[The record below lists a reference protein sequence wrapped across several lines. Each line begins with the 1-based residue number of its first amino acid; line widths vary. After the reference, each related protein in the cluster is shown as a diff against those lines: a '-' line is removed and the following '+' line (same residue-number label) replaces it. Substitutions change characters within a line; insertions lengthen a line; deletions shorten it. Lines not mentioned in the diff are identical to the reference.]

1 MGLGWTKMGF
11 KNLLD
16 SQIQI
21 IDHALERALP
31 IEKGYQDI
39 IVESMRYSVFA
50 GGKRLRPILMLAA
63 CNFAGGIEKDVLPF
77 CCAIEMIHTYSL
89 IHDDLPAM
97 DDDDFRRGK
106 PTNHKVYGEGL
117 AVLAGDGLL
126 NYAYETMLQSILQD
140 PSHQDRK
147 MIAMG
152 EIARAAGIHGMIGG
166 QVVDL
171 ASENKAIDGDTLD
184 YIHNHKTAALIVAS
198 IRAGAIIGGADDH
211 MLQSLTEYGK
221 CIGLGFQ
228 ITDDLLDIL
237 GDEKKLGKKVGSDMD
252 NHKST
257 YPSIHGID
265 ASIAKVQE
273 LFHKSLEALQEY
285 EHKSAFFVN
294 LADYLVKRE
303 Y

>member
-1 MGLGWTKMGF
+1 MDF

-16 SQIQI
+16 RQVQL
-21 IDHALERALP
+21 IDHALELALP
-31 IEKGYQDI
+31 KENGYQDI
-39 IVESMRYSVFA
+39 VFESMRYSVFA

-63 CNFAGGIEKDVLPF
+63 CDFVGGYEKDVLPF

-106 PTNHKVYGEGL
+106 PTNHKVYGEGI

-126 NYAYETMLQSILQD
+126 NYAYEIMLQSILQD
-140 PSHQDRK
+140 SSDPKRK
-147 MIAMG
+147 ITAMG
-152 EIARAAGIHGMIGG
+152 EIARAAGIYGMIGG

-171 ASENKAIDGDTLD
+171 ASENKSIDGDTLD
-184 YIHNHKTAALIVAS
+184 YIHNHKTAALIVAA

-211 MLQSLTEYGK
+211 TLHCLTEYGK

-237 GDEKKLGKKVGSDMD
+237 GNEQKLGKKVGSDIE

-265 ASIAKVQE
+265 PSIAKVQE
-273 LFHKSLEALQEY
+273 LFRKSLAALQEY
-285 EHKSAFFVN
+285 DHKSAFFAN

>member
-1 MGLGWTKMGF
+1 MDF
-11 KNLLD
+11 KNLMD
-16 SQIQI
+16 KQIQL
-21 IDHALERALP
+21 IDRSLDQVLP
-31 IEKGYQDI
+31 KEKDYQDI
-39 IVESMRYSVFA
+39 IFESMRYSVFA

-63 CNFAGGIEKDVLPF
+63 CEFVGGHEKDVLPF

-97 DDDDFRRGK
+97 DNDDFRRGK
-106 PTNHKVYGEGL
+106 PTNHKVYGEGI

-126 NYAYETMLQSILQD
+126 NYAYEIMLKSLLQD
-140 PSHQDRK
+140 AGDPKRK
-147 MIAMG
+147 IQAME
-152 EIARAAGIHGMIGG
+152 EIARAAGIYGMIGG

-171 ASENKAIDGDTLD
+171 ASENKQIDGDALD
-184 YIHNHKTAALIVAS
+184 YIHNHKTAALIVAA
-198 IRAGAIIGGADDH
+198 IRAGAIIGGADDQA
-211 MLQSLTEYGK
+211 LNRLTEYGK

-237 GDEKKLGKKVGSDMD
+237 GDEKKLGKKVGSDIE

-265 ASIAKVQE
+265 QSIAKVQE
-273 LFHKSLEALQEY
+273 LFHKSLAALQGY
-285 EHKSAFFVN
+285 DNKSAFFVN